1 MKLKYYLSWVVL
13 TMFLLSSFAVLGEE
27 NTTSTNPSTDTKTD
41 TNREKT
47 TSNVRDRVDVRED
60 VRDKREDLR
69 DKREDVRDKLNIDRE
84 RCIKKCVEESG
95 EGAKIR
101 CEAKCKVADL
111 REGVR
116 DKRED
121 LRDKR
126 EDVRD
131 RLKNFEAAKERLRLA
146 EDKLKIEKI
155 KFIEARDRFKKE
167 CASIANADN
176 GSCRRIKSE
185 IKSDAKPH
193 LLNTANAVLESLNKL
208 KAKVDAS
215 DYLEENDKKEILA
228 NIDAKITKVNDL
240 IKKIEALNEN
250 STFEEVKQLSQEIT
264 ATWKEIRPLLEIQHR
279 KVEILGFGRI
289 IKNSEKLEERL
300 KNTLEKMKAKG
311 YDVTNLD
318 VLVAEFESEL
328 KLAKAS
334 HIEALKL
341 ISAGDVKGAHEKL
354 ADARKNLKLAH
365 ETLKKIVQEIKNRDK
380 KVLETTESE
389 QTSTETT
396 KQTAVTS

>member
-1 MKLKYYLSWVVL
+1 MKLKYYLSCVVL
-13 TMFLLSSFAVLGEE
+13 TIFLLSSFAVIGEE
-27 NTTSTNPSTDTKTD
+27 NTASANPTIDTGVNTNT
-41 TNREKT
+41 EKT
-47 TSNVRDRVDVRED
+47 TSNIRDRADI
-60 VRDKREDLR
+60 K

-101 CEAKCKVADL
+101 CEAKCKVAD
-111 REGVR
+111 VR
-116 DKRED
+116 V
-121 LRDKR
+121 
-126 EDVRD
+126 DVRD
-131 RLKNFEAAKERLRLA
+131 RLKNLDAVKERLKLA
-146 EDKLKIEKI
+146 EAKLKAEKV
-155 KFIEARDRFKKE
+155 KFIGARDRFKKE
-167 CASIANADN
+167 CASISNADN
-176 GSCRRIKSE
+176 GSCRSIKAE
-185 IKSDAKPH
+185 IKSNAKPH
-193 LLNTANAVLESLNKL
+193 LLNTVNAVLESLNKL

-228 NIDAKITKVNDL
+228 NVDAKITKVNDL

-250 STFEEVKQLSQEIT
+250 STPEDVKQLSQEIT
-264 ATWKEIRPLLEIQHR
+264 AAWKEIRPLLEIQHR
-279 KVEILGFGRI
+279 RVEILGFGGI
-289 IKNSEKLEERL
+289 IKRSEKLEERL

-318 VLVAEFESEL
+318 ALITEFDNRL

-341 ISAGDVKGAHEKL
+341 IIAGDVKGAHEKL
-354 ADARKNLKLAH
+354 VDAKKQLKLAH
-365 ETLKKIVQEIKNRDK
+365 ETLKKIVQEIKKRDK

-396 KQTAVTS
+396 NKTAATS